1 MRSKQSISEK
11 LDRLESELRKLNYT
25 IGVNDRD
32 KSYTYLDVAK
42 SLISDISTL
51 LNRETQD

>member
-1 MRSKQSISEK
+1 MRSKQAISKK
-11 LDRLESELRKLNYT
+11 LDRLESELRKLNYS

-32 KSYTYLDVAK
+32 TSYKYLDAAK
-42 SLISDISTL
+42 ALISDINTL

>member
-1 MRSKQSISEK
+1 MRNKESIITK

-25 IGVNDRD
+25 IGTNDRTTSYQHLD
-32 KSYTYLDVAK
+32 KANA
-42 SLISDISTL
+42 LISDIYTY

>member
-1 MRSKQSISEK
+1 MRSKQTISEK

>member
-1 MRSKQSISEK
+1 MISKQTISEK

-32 KSYTYLDVAK
+32 SSYTYLDVAK
-42 SLISDISTL
+42 TLISDINTL

>member
-1 MRSKQSISEK
+1 MISKQTISEK

-32 KSYTYLDVAK
+32 ASYVYLDAAK
-42 SLISDISTL
+42 SLISDINTL

>member
-1 MRSKQSISEK
+1 MLNKVSISNK

-25 IGVNDRD
+25 IGTNDRSA
-32 KSYTYLDVAK
+32 SYQHLDRANA
-42 SLISDISTL
+42 LISDINTL

>member
-1 MRSKQSISEK
+1 MISKQTISEK

-32 KSYTYLDVAK
+32 SSYTYLDAAK
-42 SLISDISTL
+42 TLISDINTL

>member
-1 MRSKQSISEK
+1 MRNKVSISDK
-11 LDRLESELRKLNYT
+11 LDRIESELRKLNYT

-32 KSYTYLDVAK
+32 SSYNHLDKVNR
-42 SLISDISTL
+42 LVSDINTL